1 MNNSNLIS
9 DSIKILVESTDTKTY
24 GSEYASVKTILEDAN
39 SPVTRKYQEKLFQ
52 SIIDKKHVDFGDI
65 PKSAGNIKAYSGYNN
80 MMEVLN
86 TIDGL
91 ANEQKNK
98 EVMEYVAVVKKAI
111 SNIENLSSSYAKG
124 FINKSDYVMLEYNTY
139 VYTCIEATSSL
150 LYEFVEY
157 IKRPDQQVMT
167 IQLKN
172 TKYRA
177 NLYYFDQLNKFNSVN
192 TKMGMDYRK
201 LIESLCNKGR
211 NNFLGAEMIVGVSA
225 LSMAALAIVPL
236 TRELIYRFYHM
247 RSNLAQSLELQ
258 AEFLEMNK
266 TCLEANDS
274 ITTEKKKKI
283 LEKQNKTRLRLL
295 KLADIIR
302 VKNAKG
308 MNETK
313 KDLDDDNKLLSINNL
328 QDEIS
333 NSPFELA

>member
-111 SNIENLSSSYAKG
+111 NNIENLSSSYAKG

>member
-98 EVMEYVAVVKKAI
+98 EVMGYVAVVKKAI

-192 TKMGMDYRK
+192 AKMGMDYRK

-211 NNFLGAEMIVGVSA
+211 NNFLGAEMIVGVAA
-225 LSMAALAIVPL
+225 LSMTALAIVPL

>member
-192 TKMGMDYRK
+192 AKMGMDYRK

-211 NNFLGAEMIVGVSA
+211 NNFLGAEMIVGVAA

>member
-98 EVMEYVAVVKKAI
+98 EVMGYVAVVKKAI

-211 NNFLGAEMIVGVSA
+211 NNFLGAEMIVGVAA

>member
-98 EVMEYVAVVKKAI
+98 EVMGYVAVVKKAI

-177 NLYYFDQLNKFNSVN
+177 NLYYFNQLNKFNSVN

-211 NNFLGAEMIVGVSA
+211 NNFLGAEMIVGVAA

>member
-1 MNNSNLIS
+1 MNNLNLIS

-98 EVMEYVAVVKKAI
+98 EVMGYVAVVKKAI

-211 NNFLGAEMIVGVSA
+211 NNFLGAEMIVGVAA

>member
-9 DSIKILVESTDTKTY
+9 DSIKILVESTDTKSY
-24 GSEYASVKTILEDAN
+24 GSEYVSVKTILEDAN
-39 SPVTRKYQEKLFQ
+39 SPITRKYQEKLFQ
-52 SIIDKKHVDFGDI
+52 SIIDKKHIDFGDI
-65 PKSAGNIKAYSGYNN
+65 PKSAGNIKAYTGYNN
-80 MMEVLN
+80 MMDVLN
-86 TIDGL
+86 SIDGL

-98 EVMEYVAVVKKAI
+98 EVMGYVAVVKKSI

-157 IKRPDQQVMT
+157 IKRPDQPTMS

-177 NLYYFDQLNKFNSVN
+177 NLYYFDQLYKFNN
-192 TKMGMDYRK
+192 INAKMGMDYRK
-201 LIESLCNKGR
+201 LIDSLCDKGR
-211 NNFLGAEMIVGVSA
+211 NNFLGAEMIVGVAAISIAA
-225 LSMAALAIVPL
+225 LSIVPL

-247 RSNLAQSLELQ
+247 RSSLAQSLELQ

-274 ITTEKKKKI
+274 ITIEKKKKI
-283 LEKQNKTRLRLL
+283 LEKQNKTRIKLL

-313 KDLDDDNKLLSINNL
+313 KDLDNDNKLLSINNI

>member
-9 DSIKILVESTDTKTY
+9 DSIKLLVESTDTKTY

-52 SIIDKKHVDFGDI
+52 SIIDKKHIDFGDI
-65 PKSAGNIKAYSGYNN
+65 PKSAGNIKAYTGYNN

-86 TIDGL
+86 AIDGL

-98 EVMEYVAVVKKAI
+98 EVLGYVAVVKKAI

-157 IKRPDQQVMT
+157 IKRPDQQVMS

-177 NLYYFDQLNKFNSVN
+177 NLYYFDQLNKFNNVN
-192 TKMGMDYRK
+192 AKMGMDYRK

-211 NNFLGAEMIVGVSA
+211 NNFLGAEMIVGVAA

>member
-98 EVMEYVAVVKKAI
+98 EVMGYVAVVKKAI

-192 TKMGMDYRK
+192 AKMGMDYRK
-201 LIESLCNKGR
+201 LIENLCNKGR
-211 NNFLGAEMIVGVSA
+211 NNFLGAEMIVGVAA

>member
-98 EVMEYVAVVKKAI
+98 EVMGYVAVVKKAI

-192 TKMGMDYRK
+192 AKMGIDYRK

-211 NNFLGAEMIVGVSA
+211 NNFLGAEMIVGVAA

>member
-98 EVMEYVAVVKKAI
+98 EVMGYVAVVKKAI

-157 IKRPDQQVMT
+157 IKRPDQQVMS

-177 NLYYFDQLNKFNSVN
+177 NLYYFDQLNKFNNVN
-192 TKMGMDYRK
+192 AKMGMDYRK

-211 NNFLGAEMIVGVSA
+211 NNFLGAEMIVGVAA

>member
-80 MMEVLN
+80 MMEVPN

-98 EVMEYVAVVKKAI
+98 EVMGYVDVVKKAI

-211 NNFLGAEMIVGVSA
+211 NNFLGAEMIVGVAA

>member
-98 EVMEYVAVVKKAI
+98 EVMGYVAVVKKAI

-192 TKMGMDYRK
+192 AKMGMDYRK

-211 NNFLGAEMIVGVSA
+211 NNFLGAEMIVGVAA

>member
-9 DSIKILVESTDTKTY
+9 DSIKLLVESTDTKTY

-52 SIIDKKHVDFGDI
+52 SIIEKKHIDFGDI
-65 PKSAGNIKAYSGYNN
+65 PKSAGNIKAYTGYNN

-86 TIDGL
+86 AIDGL

-98 EVMEYVAVVKKAI
+98 EVLGYVAVVKKAI

-157 IKRPDQQVMT
+157 IKRPDQQVMS

-177 NLYYFDQLNKFNSVN
+177 NLYYFDQLNKFNNVN
-192 TKMGMDYRK
+192 AKMGMDYRK

-211 NNFLGAEMIVGVSA
+211 NNFLGAEMIVGVAA

-283 LEKQNKTRLRLL
+283 LEKQNNTRLRHL

>member
-98 EVMEYVAVVKKAI
+98 EVMGYVDVVKKAI

-211 NNFLGAEMIVGVSA
+211 NNFLGAEMIVGVAA

>member
-9 DSIKILVESTDTKTY
+9 DSIKLLVESTDTKTY

-52 SIIDKKHVDFGDI
+52 SIIDKKHIDFGDI
-65 PKSAGNIKAYSGYNN
+65 PKSAGNIKAYAGYNN

-86 TIDGL
+86 AIDGL

-98 EVMEYVAVVKKAI
+98 EVLGYVAVVKKAI

-157 IKRPDQQVMT
+157 IKRPDQHVMS

-177 NLYYFDQLNKFNSVN
+177 NLYYFDQLNKFNNVN
-192 TKMGMDYRK
+192 AKMGMDYRK

-211 NNFLGAEMIVGVSA
+211 NNFLGAEMIVGVAA

>member
-65 PKSAGNIKAYSGYNN
+65 PKSAGNIKAYNGYNN

-98 EVMEYVAVVKKAI
+98 EVMGYVAVVKKAI

-192 TKMGMDYRK
+192 AKMGMDYRK

-211 NNFLGAEMIVGVSA
+211 NNFLGAEMIVGVAA

-313 KDLDDDNKLLSINNL
+313 KDLNDDNKLLSINNL

>member
-211 NNFLGAEMIVGVSA
+211 NNFLGAEMIVGVAA